1 MKNQKTQKL
10 YEKKILI
17 GTSDTSNATDLIFHF
32 NFIDAVQIQQMFALI
47 NSGYEIKRLYSR
59 NGVSE
64 FVLSKKD

>member
-1 MKNQKTQKL
+1 MQKL

-17 GTSDTSNATDLIFHF
+17 GTLDTNHASDLIFQF
-32 NFIDAVQIQQMFALI
+32 DFIDAIQIQQMLALI

>member
-1 MKNQKTQKL
+1 MRKL

-17 GTSDTSNATDLIFHF
+17 GTLDTSDSSDFIFQF

-64 FVLSKKD
+64 FVLCKKDK